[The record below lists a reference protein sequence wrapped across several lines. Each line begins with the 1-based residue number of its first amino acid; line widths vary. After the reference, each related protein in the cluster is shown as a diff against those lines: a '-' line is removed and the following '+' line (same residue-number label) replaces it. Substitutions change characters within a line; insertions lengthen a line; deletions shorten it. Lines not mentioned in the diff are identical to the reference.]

1 VTTAKTTNSTR
12 APEVARVLNFI
23 GMLIFLGI
31 LFGAWQYQF
40 STRSLPCTLCLL
52 QRIAFLG
59 VAFGCGMNLMLG
71 PKVRHYGVIL
81 VSATFGILV
90 SLRQTFLH
98 INPYFDV
105 SNGTPTLDATTNPPF
120 GPPSLG
126 LALYVWGIIIF
137 LCVFLGVG
145 LILMWKQQFVPYEVE
160 PKWLVRLAFYGV
172 LFLALVA
179 AAEVLFTFA
188 ECGPYACPDDG
199 SWDWW
204 LF

>member
-1 VTTAKTTNSTR
+1 MTTEITTNTR
-12 APEVARVLNFI
+12 AQEVSRVLNFA

-40 STRSLPCTLCLL
+40 STQSLPCTLCLL

-71 PKVRHYGVIL
+71 PKPRHYGVIL
-81 VSATFGILV
+81 LSAVFGIVV
-90 SLRQTFLH
+90 SIRQTFLH

-105 SNGTPTLDATTNPPF
+105 STGQPTLDPNANPPF
-120 GPPSLG
+120 GPPTLG
-126 LALYVWGIIIF
+126 LSLYVWGIIIF
-137 LCVFLGVG
+137 LCVFLGAG
-145 LILMWKQQFVPYEVE
+145 LILLWQEQFVAYTTE
-160 PKWLVRLAFYGV
+160 PKWLVQLAFYGV

-179 AAEVLFTFA
+179 TAEVLFTFA
-188 ECGPYACPDDG
+188 ECGPFACPDDG
-199 SWDWW
+199 SWNWW